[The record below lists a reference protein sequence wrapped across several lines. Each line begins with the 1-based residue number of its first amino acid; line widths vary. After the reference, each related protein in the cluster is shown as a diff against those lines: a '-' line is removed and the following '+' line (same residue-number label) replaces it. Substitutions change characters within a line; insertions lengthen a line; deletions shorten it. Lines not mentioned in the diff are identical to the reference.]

1 MPAGQHGD
9 LAEASG
15 KGVGTGLLEEAKR
28 WAAVRLRG
36 TVTAGGRL
44 PDRHLAGEPPADALA
59 VGGGPFRDHFARHA
73 LSPRTCSNRST
84 ADQLRTNRV
93 GWNKLCWRAEAGGP
107 QQRPV
112 ADDPIDA
119 VGDAPRP

>member
-59 VGGGPFRDHFARHA
+59 VGGGPVQGS
-73 LSPRTCSNRST
+73 LRSS
-84 ADQLRTNRV
+84 
-93 GWNKLCWRAEAGGP
+93 RAEP
-107 QQRPV
+107 THVLKQIHR
-112 ADDPIDA
+112 
-119 VGDAPRP
+119 